1 MLGSC
6 VRDRGARADGQG
18 GELVDC
24 VAAGAPVRIRAVL
37 DGKAIVNA
45 RSVAYDRIP

>member
-6 VRDRGARADGQG
+6 VRDRGARAGQG

-24 VAAGAPVRIRAVL
+24 VEAGAPVRIRAVL

-45 RSVAYDRIP
+45 RSVA